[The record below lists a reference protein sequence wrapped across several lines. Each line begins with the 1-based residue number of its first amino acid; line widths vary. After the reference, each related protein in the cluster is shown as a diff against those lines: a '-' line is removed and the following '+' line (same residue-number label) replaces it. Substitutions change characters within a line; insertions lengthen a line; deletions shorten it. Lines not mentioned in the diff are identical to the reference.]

1 MSSGVEVTEACIEA
15 FQQMKIPDP
24 KEPRKRCIIFKIS
37 DDKKKIVIEKT
48 ILKDTNKTQEEE
60 YAEIVQTLPPRE
72 GRYVVWDLLIPN
84 AKSGKENDK
93 LIFMSWSPDDAPVTS
108 RMIFASSKDA
118 IKKKLQGIGTAVD
131 CSDFSDTDYQLVC
144 DKSKH

>member
-1 MSSGVEVTEACIEA
+1 MSSGVEVTEKCIEA
-15 FQQMKIPDP
+15 FQEMKIPDP
-24 KEPRKRCIIFKIS
+24 SKPRNRCIIFKIS
-37 DDKKKIVIEKT
+37 EDKKKIEIERT
-48 ILKDTNKTQEEE
+48 VLKDANKTQEDE
-60 YAEIVQTLPPRE
+60 YNEIVQTLPPKE
-72 GRYVVWDLLIPN
+72 GRYIVWDLLIPN

-93 LIFMSWSPDDAPVTS
+93 LIFMSWSPDDAPVQS

-131 CSDFSDTDYQLVC
+131 CSDYDDAKYQDVC